1 MTAPAHNDA
10 PDAIA
15 DVAHT
20 GCVIVGGGPAGMV
33 LALLL
38 ARQAIDTTLLEA
50 HHDFDRDFRG
60 DTVHPST
67 LEILDQIGLAQRV
80 LALPHGKVR
89 SLALITPERTVTI
102 ADLSRLK
109 TPFPFVTMLPQVHL
123 LNLLAEEAK
132 KFPNFRLVLGANV
145 QRLVKEDGRVRGVQY
160 RGADNAWHEVR
171 APLTVAADGRFS
183 KLRSLSGLTPKATA
197 PPMDVVWFRLPR
209 RPGDPEDRGAIYVKG
224 GHFAAVLD
232 RAEDWQIGFA
242 ILKGSFHNLKQAS
255 IDALR
260 ESVADVVPWMA
271 DRVGGL
277 TDWGQVS
284 VLSVESSRLAQWH
297 LPGLLLIGDA
307 AHVMSPV
314 GGVGINCAIQ
324 DAVEAANVLRLPLKN
339 QRISEDD
346 LAAVQRRREPA
357 IRVVQRIQAYLQRRI
372 AAPALRP
379 GTSFRP
385 PLLLRIGQHVPLLRD
400 LPAKMLAFGPRRVR
414 IEHPETPV
422 AQ

>member
-1 MTAPAHNDA
+1 MNPAR
-10 PDAIA
+10 PDHPEAIA
-15 DVAHT
+15 DVVHT
-20 GCVIVGGGPAGMV
+20 GCAIVGGGPAGMV

-38 ARQAIDTTLLEA
+38 ARQGVDTTLLEA

-80 LALPHGKVR
+80 LALPQGKVR
-89 SLALITPERTVTI
+89 SLELITPERTVKI

-109 TPFPFVTMLPQVHL
+109 TPFPFVTMLPQVQL

-132 KFPNFRLVLGANV
+132 KFSHFRLVLGANV
-145 QRLVKEDGRVRGVQY
+145 QRLVREDSRVCGVQY
-160 RGADNAWHEVR
+160 RGADSAWHEVR

-183 KLRSLSGLTPKATA
+183 KLRSLAGLQPTATA

-242 ILKGSFHNLKQAS
+242 ILKGSFHELRQAS
-255 IDALR
+255 MDALR
-260 ESVADVVPWMA
+260 SALADVVPWMA
-271 DRVGGL
+271 DRVDSL
-277 TDWGQVS
+277 SDWKQVS
-284 VLSVESSRLAQWH
+284 VLSVESSRLAKWH
-297 LPGLLLIGDA
+297 LPGLLFIGDA

-324 DAVEAANVLRLPLKN
+324 DAVEAANVLRLPLKSH
-339 QRISEDD
+339 RITEDD

-357 IRVVQRIQAYLQRRI
+357 IRIVQRIQAYLQRRI

-379 GTSFRP
+379 GASFRP
-385 PLLLRIGQHVPLLRD
+385 PLLLQIGQHLPLIRN

-414 IEHPETPV
+414 IEHPEV
-422 AQ
+422 S

>member
-1 MTAPAHNDA
+1 MNPARLDH
-10 PDAIA
+10 PEEIA
-15 DVAHT
+15 DVVHT
-20 GCVIVGGGPAGMV
+20 GCAIVGGGPAGMV

-38 ARQAIDTTLLEA
+38 ARQGIDTTLLEA

-89 SLALITPERTVTI
+89 SLELITPERSVKI

-109 TPFPFVTMLPQVHL
+109 TPFPFVTMLPQVQL
-123 LNLLAEEAK
+123 LNLLAEEAR

-145 QRLVKEDGRVRGVQY
+145 QRMVREDGRVCGVQY
-160 RGADNAWHEVR
+160 RGADSAWHELR

-183 KLRSLSGLTPKATA
+183 KLRNLAGLKPTATS

-209 RPGDPEDRGAIYVKG
+209 RPGDPQDSGALYVRG
-224 GHFAAVLD
+224 GHLVLVLD
-232 RAEDWQIGFA
+232 RAEDWQVGFI
-242 ILKGSFHNLKQAS
+242 ILKGSFHELRQAP
-255 IDALR
+255 IEALR
-260 ESVADVVPWMA
+260 AALVDVVPWMGN
-271 DRVGGL
+271 RVEGL
-277 TDWGQVS
+277 TDWTQVA
-284 VLSVESSRLAQWH
+284 VLSVESSRLDQWH
-297 LPGLLLIGDA
+297 VPGMLFIGDA

-339 QRISEDD
+339 GSVSESD
-346 LAAVQRRREPA
+346 LAAVQRRREGA
-357 IRVVQRIQAYLQRRI
+357 IRLVQRMQAYMQRSI

-385 PLLLRIGQHVPLLRD
+385 PFLMRVGQHIPFVRD
-400 LPAKMLAFGPRRVR
+400 LPGRIMAFGLRRVR
-414 IEHPETPV
+414 IEHPEPS
-422 AQ
+422 

>member
-1 MTAPAHNDA
+1 MTDA
-10 PDAIA
+10 TGHHTPEAIS
-15 DVAHT
+15 DVVHT
-20 GCVIVGGGPAGMV
+20 GCAIVGGGPAGMV

-38 ARQAIDTTLLEA
+38 ARQGIDTTLLEA

-67 LEILDQIGLAQRV
+67 LEVLDQIGLAQRV

-89 SLALITPERTVTI
+89 SLELITPERTVTI
-102 ADLSRLK
+102 ANLSRLK

-123 LNLLAEEAK
+123 LNLLAEEAQ
-132 KFPNFRLVLGANV
+132 KFPNFHLVLGANV
-145 QRLVKEDGRVRGVQY
+145 QRLLNDGGRVCGVQY
-160 RGADNAWHEVR
+160 RGADSAWHEVR

-183 KLRSLSGLTPKATA
+183 KLRSLADLTPQATA

-232 RAEDWQIGFA
+232 RADNWQIGFA
-242 ILKGSFHNLKQAS
+242 ILKGSFRELRQQS
-255 IDALR
+255 IEALR
-260 ESVADVVPWMA
+260 AAMADVVPWMA
-271 DRVGGL
+271 DRVNGL
-277 TDWGQVS
+277 TDWAQVS
-284 VLSVESSRLAQWH
+284 VLSVESSRLAKWH
-297 LPGLLLIGDA
+297 LPGLLFIGDA

-324 DAVEAANVLRLPLKN
+324 DAVEAANALRLPLKSH
-339 QRISEDD
+339 RITDDD
-346 LAAVQRRREPA
+346 LAAIQRRREPA

-385 PLLLRIGQHVPLLRD
+385 PLLLQIGQYIPVLRN

-414 IEHPETPV
+414 IEHPKPSE
-422 AQ
+422 

>member
-1 MTAPAHNDA
+1 MTDATGHHAPE
-10 PDAIA
+10 AIA
-15 DVAHT
+15 DVVHT
-20 GCVIVGGGPAGMV
+20 GCAIVGGGPAGMV

-38 ARQAIDTTLLEA
+38 ARQGIDTTLLEA

-67 LEILDQIGLAQRV
+67 LEVLDQIGLAQRV

-89 SLALITPERTVTI
+89 SLELITPERTVTI
-102 ADLSRLK
+102 ANLSRLK

-123 LNLLAEEAK
+123 LNLLAEEAQ
-132 KFPNFRLVLGANV
+132 KFPNFHLVLGANV
-145 QRLVKEDGRVRGVQY
+145 QRLLNDGGRVCGVQY
-160 RGADNAWHEVR
+160 RGADSAWHEVR

-183 KLRSLSGLTPKATA
+183 KLRSLVGLTPQATA

-232 RAEDWQIGFA
+232 RADDWQIGFA
-242 ILKGSFHNLKQAS
+242 ILKGSFRELRQQS
-255 IDALR
+255 IEALR
-260 ESVADVVPWMA
+260 AAMADVVPWMA
-271 DRVGGL
+271 DRVNGL
-277 TDWGQVS
+277 TDWAQVS
-284 VLSVESSRLAQWH
+284 VLSVESSRLAKWH
-297 LPGLLLIGDA
+297 VPGLLFIGDA

-324 DAVEAANVLRLPLKN
+324 DAVEAANVLRLPLKSH
-339 QRISEDD
+339 RITDDD
-346 LAAVQRRREPA
+346 LAAIQRRREPA
-357 IRVVQRIQAYLQRRI
+357 IRIVQRIQAYLQRRI

-385 PLLLRIGQHVPLLRD
+385 PLLLQIGQYIPVLRN

-414 IEHPETPV
+414 IEHPKPSE
-422 AQ
+422 

>member
-1 MTAPAHNDA
+1 MTDSPSHDV

-15 DVAHT
+15 DVCYT
-20 GCVIVGGGPAGMV
+20 GCIIVGGGPAGMV

-38 ARQAIDTTLLEA
+38 ARQGIDTTLLEA

-80 LALPHGKVR
+80 LDLPHGKVR
-89 SLALITPERTVTI
+89 SLELITPERTVTI
-102 ADLSRLK
+102 ADLGRLK
-109 TPFPFVTMLPQVHL
+109 TPFPFVTMLPQVRL
-123 LNLLAEEAK
+123 LNLLAEEAQ

-145 QRLVKEDGRVRGVQY
+145 QRLVDTNSRVGGVQY

-183 KLRSLSGLTPKATA
+183 KLRSLSGFTPKATA

-209 RPGDPEDRGAIYVKG
+209 RPGDPEDRGAIYVKN

-242 ILKGSFHNLKQAS
+242 ILKGSFRELREAS
-255 IDALR
+255 IAKLRAAL
-260 ESVADVVPWMA
+260 ADVVPWMA
-271 DRVGGL
+271 DRVDHL
-277 TDWGQVS
+277 TDWKQVS
-284 VLSVESSRLAQWH
+284 VLSVESSRLARWH

-324 DAVEAANVLRLPLKN
+324 DAVEAANVLRLPLTAGN
-339 QRISEDD
+339 VTEDD
-346 LAAVQRRREPA
+346 LAEIQRRREPA
-357 IRVVQRIQAYLQRRI
+357 IRVVQRVQAYLQGKI

-379 GTSFRP
+379 GSSFRP
-385 PLLLRIGQHVPLLRD
+385 PLLLRLGQHIPVLRN
-400 LPAKMLAFGPRRVR
+400 LPAKLLAFGPRRVR
-414 IEHPETPV
+414 IEHPE
-422 AQ
+422 AA

>member
-1 MTAPAHNDA
+1 MTTDSARNASET
-10 PDAIA
+10 IA
-15 DVAHT
+15 DVTHT
-20 GCVIVGGGPAGMV
+20 GCVIVGGGPAGMM

-38 ARQAIDTTLLEA
+38 ARQGIDTTLLEA

-80 LALPHGKVR
+80 LALPHGRVR
-89 SLALITPERTVTI
+89 RLELITPEQTVTI
-102 ADLSRLK
+102 ADLGRLK
-109 TPFPFVTMLPQVHL
+109 TPFPFVTMLPQVQL
-123 LNLLAEEAK
+123 LNLLAEEAQ
-132 KFPNFRLVLGANV
+132 KFSNFRLVLGANV
-145 QRLVKEDGRVRGVQY
+145 QRLVRDDGRVCGVQY

-183 KLRSLSGLTPKATA
+183 KLRSLAGLTPNATA

-232 RAEDWQIGFA
+232 RSEDWQIGFA
-242 ILKGSFHNLKQAS
+242 ILKGSFHELRQAS

-260 ESVADVVPWMA
+260 HALADVVPWMA
-271 DRVGGL
+271 DRVDTL
-277 TDWGQVS
+277 SDWKQVS
-284 VLSVESSRLAQWH
+284 VLSVESSRLSKWH
-297 LPGLLLIGDA
+297 LPGLLFIGDA

-324 DAVEAANVLRLPLKN
+324 DAVEAANLLRLPLKSH
-339 QRISEDD
+339 RISEDD
-346 LAAVQRRREPA
+346 LAAIQRRREPA
-357 IRVVQRIQAYLQRRI
+357 IRIVQRIQAYLQRRI

-379 GTSFRP
+379 GASFRP
-385 PLLLRIGQHVPLLRD
+385 PLLLQIGQHLPILRN

-414 IEHPETPV
+414 IEHPQPGE
-422 AQ
+422 

>member
-1 MTAPAHNDA
+1 MTDPLRHDA
-10 PDAIA
+10 PDAIT
-15 DVAHT
+15 DVTRT

-38 ARQAIDTTLLEA
+38 ARQGIDTTLLEA

-89 SLALITPERTVTI
+89 RLQLITPEQTVTI
-102 ADLSRLK
+102 ADLGRLK
-109 TPFPFVTMLPQVHL
+109 TPFPFVTMLPQVQL
-123 LNLLAEEAK
+123 LNLLADEAQ
-132 KFPNFRLVLGANV
+132 KFPKSRLVLGANV
-145 QRLVKEDGRVRGVQY
+145 QRLVRDEDRVCGVQY

-183 KLRSLSGLTPKATA
+183 KLRSLSGLTPRATA

-242 ILKGSFHNLKQAS
+242 ILKGSFHELRQAS

-260 ESVADVVPWMA
+260 AALAEVVPWMA
-271 DRVGGL
+271 DRVDSL
-277 TDWGQVS
+277 NDWKQVS

-297 LPGLLLIGDA
+297 LPGLLFIGDA

-324 DAVEAANVLRLPLKN
+324 DAVEAANVLRLPLINAK
-339 QRISEDD
+339 ITDDD

-357 IRVVQRIQAYLQRRI
+357 IRIVQRIQAYLQRRI

-379 GTSFRP
+379 GASFRP
-385 PLLLRIGQHVPLLRD
+385 PLLLQIGQHIPFLRN

-414 IEHPETPV
+414 IEHPDV
-422 AQ
+422 S